1 MGTIKRRAAEEIKRT
16 VQWAKGQMSQG
27 ASFADPSYPI
37 RLAKTT
43 ATHATGATQDVK
55 LLWGDKGSE
64 TEGVTNH
71 DTVPAYNR
79 YGAIEA
85 DEEVHIARIGPG
97 WEILNRSTSGP
108 AGSCGACTE
117 AAGTQTVD
125 LGSGAMASEYYRF
138 YPFCGQ
144 SVYFPLAKDASG
156 NVWIAPASIPATVP
170 CDSADDPV
178 GLSAE
183 LTHTSLLRDQ
193 NEIVITQETE
203 GEDDPTWKFRNDT
216 FWQPEYP
223 HFFYY
228 YEGDADCPC
237 NSWERDAC
245 LIPVSEEEGLADI
258 QTLEDQA
265 EE

>member
-27 ASFADPSYPI
+27 ASFADPGYPI

-43 ATHATGATQDVK
+43 AAHATGATQDVT

-64 TEGVTNH
+64 TEGVTDH

-144 SVYFPLAKDASG
+144 SIYFPLAKDSGG
-156 NVWIAPASIPATVP
+156 NVWIAPASIPASASCDGETVT
-170 CDSADDPV
+170 DLTAEMTYSA
-178 GLSAE
+178 LA
-183 LTHTSLLRDQ
+183 RDGV
-193 NEIVITQETE
+193 EIVVTDGSESWTF
-203 GEDDPTWKFRNDT
+203 KNDT
-216 FWQPEYP
+216 RWQPEFSQY
-223 HFFYY
+223 FYY
-228 YEGDADCPC
+228 HTGSAECPC
-237 NSWERDAC
+237 IAWQRDAC
-245 LIPVSEEEGLADI
+245 LLPVSEEEGLADI
-258 QTLEDQA
+258 DTLEEQA
-265 EE
+265 EP